1 MRILLIEDDR
11 ILGETLKDYLT
22 IEAIETV
29 WLHDE
34 RQLPQTIKKYEF
46 DVIVIDLIL
55 KFTSGEEIIAALRK
69 AGIDT
74 PILVTTAKKSINDKE
89 TCFLR
94 GADDYLTKPFE
105 FKEFVLRL
113 KALSRR
119 KHIGNIINLGELIV
133 NLDAKTIHKG
143 NEEIKLSRKAWE
155 IFMLLLKKRGEI
167 VDTET
172 ILNYIWPDKDV
183 GDEIVRAYIK
193 ELRKV
198 LPSDS
203 IITYHGR
210 GYKLS

>member
-11 ILGETLKDYLT
+11 ILGETLKDYLK

-29 WLHDE
+29 WLYDE
-34 RQLPQTIKKYEF
+34 RQLPKTIKKYEF

-69 AGIDT
+69 AGIET
-74 PILVTTAKKSINDKE
+74 PILVTTAKKSIDDKE

-119 KHIGNIINLGELIV
+119 KHIGNIINLGELII

-143 NEEIKLSRKAWE
+143 NNEIKLSKKAWE
-155 IFMLLLKKRGEI
+155 VFILLLKKRGEI

-203 IITYHGR
+203 IITYPGR

>member
-11 ILGETLKDYLT
+11 ILGETLKDYLK

-29 WLHDE
+29 WLYDE
-34 RQLPQTIKKYEF
+34 RQLPKTIKKYEF

-69 AGIDT
+69 AGIET
-74 PILVTTAKKSINDKE
+74 PILVTTAKKSIDDKE

-143 NEEIKLSRKAWE
+143 NNEIKLSKKAWE
-155 IFMLLLKKRGEI
+155 VFILLLKKRGEI

-203 IITYHGR
+203 IITYPGR

>member
-11 ILGETLKDYLT
+11 ILGETLKDYLK

-29 WLHDE
+29 WLYDE
-34 RQLPQTIKKYEF
+34 RQLPKTIKKYEF

-69 AGIDT
+69 AGIET
-74 PILVTTAKKSINDKE
+74 PILVTTAKKSIDDKE

-119 KHIGNIINLGELIV
+119 KHIGNIINLGELII
-133 NLDAKTIHKG
+133 NLDAKTIHKR
-143 NEEIKLSRKAWE
+143 NEEIKLSKKAWE
-155 IFMLLLKKRGEI
+155 VFILLLKKRGEI

-203 IITYHGR
+203 IITYPGR

>member
-11 ILGETLKDYLT
+11 ILGETLKDYLK

-29 WLHDE
+29 WLYDE
-34 RQLPQTIKKYEF
+34 RQLPKTIKKYEF

-69 AGIDT
+69 AGIET
-74 PILVTTAKKSINDKE
+74 PILVTTAKKSIDDKE

-143 NEEIKLSRKAWE
+143 NNEIKLSKKAWE
-155 IFMLLLKKRGEI
+155 VFILLLKKRGEI

-198 LPSDS
+198 LPSGS
-203 IITYHGR
+203 IITYPGR

>member
-11 ILGETLKDYLT
+11 ILGETLVDYLK
-22 IEAIETV
+22 IENIETV
-29 WLHDE
+29 WLYDE
-34 RQLPQTIKKYEF
+34 RQLPNTIKNYEF

-55 KFTSGEEIIAALRK
+55 KFASGEEIISALRK
-69 AGIDT
+69 AGIDK
-74 PILVTTAKKSINDKE
+74 PIIVITAKKSINDKE
-89 TCFLR
+89 RCFLK

-105 FKEFVLRL
+105 FRELALRL
-113 KALSRR
+113 RALSRR
-119 KHIGNIINLGELIV
+119 KHIAEIVKLGDLVINI
-133 NLDAKTIHKG
+133 DAKTIHRGK
-143 NEEIKLSRKAWE
+143 EEIKLTKKAWE
-155 IFMLLLKKRGEI
+155 VLTLLLKRRGEI

-198 LPSDS
+198 LPPNS
-203 IITYHGR
+203 IITYQGR

>member
-11 ILGETLKDYLT
+11 ILGETLKDYLK
-22 IEAIETV
+22 IEGIETV
-29 WLHDE
+29 WLYDE
-34 RQLPQTIKKYEF
+34 RQLPKTIKKYEF

-55 KFTSGEEIIAALRK
+55 KFIYGEEIIAALRK
-69 AGIDT
+69 AGIET
-74 PILVTTAKKSINDKE
+74 PILVITAKKSIDDKE

-94 GADDYLTKPFE
+94 GADDYLTKPFD
-105 FKEFVLRL
+105 FKEFILRL

-119 KHIGNIINLGELIV
+119 KHIGTVINLGELVIDI
-133 NLDAKTIHKG
+133 DAKTIHKG
-143 NEEIKLSRKAWE
+143 KEEIKLSKKAWE
-155 IFMLLLKKRGEI
+155 VFMLLLKKRGEI

-203 IITYHGR
+203 IITYPGR